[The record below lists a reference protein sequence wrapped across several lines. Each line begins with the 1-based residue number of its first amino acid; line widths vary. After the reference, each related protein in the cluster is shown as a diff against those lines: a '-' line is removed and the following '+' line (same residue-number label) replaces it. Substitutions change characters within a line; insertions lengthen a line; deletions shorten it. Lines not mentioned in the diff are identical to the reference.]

1 MKRSWHYDCRLGQCA
16 VYRLDQ
22 APEVPLQCFRLL
34 QLGVI
39 HPHMQHLQPFRIAGI
54 CAETPRTRAPGKQW
68 VCNLP
73 SANVVRTCRTM
84 GFPMITASCS
94 VSRRGAKQLRVEIS
108 KAEGSGGGEVAARG
122 LDPVFCYCTQCPWFL
137 GTGMK
142 EIWED
147 HVPVAW
153 GLCRETHGVEVVGVL
168 AARCI
173 LTPDLWASAGMFPA
187 LLSAPSTGSASPAA
201 RRSASPRSPAS
212 AARNAARTCS
222 HLYTKV
228 DTNPP
233 VKQMAN
239 VCEWGISCVSGCC
252 AGDANRL

>member
-1 MKRSWHYDCRLGQCA
+1 MSSSIRGKRSWHYDCRLGQCA
-16 VYRLDQ
+16 AYRLDQ
-22 APEVPLQCFRLL
+22 APEVPLQCLRLP

-39 HPHMQHLQPFRIAGI
+39 HPRMQHLQPFRIAGI
-54 CAETPRTRAPGKQW
+54 CAETPRTRASGKQW

-84 GFPMITASCS
+84 EFPMITAPRSI
-94 VSRRGAKQLRVEIS
+94 SRRGSKQLRVEIS

-122 LDPVFCYCTQCPWFL
+122 LDRVFCYCTHCPWFL

-147 HVPVAW
+147 HVPVA

-173 LTPDLWASAGMFPA
+173 LTPDLWASARDVSSIALRSLNWVCFP
-187 LLSAPSTGSASPAA
+187 SSSPICFSTVSSFSCTECSSNVFSPVHKGRHKSASE
-201 RRSASPRSPAS
+201 
-212 AARNAARTCS
+212 
-222 HLYTKV
+222 
-228 DTNPP
+228 TNG
-233 VKQMAN
+233 K
-239 VCEWGISCVSGCC
+239 CVRIGY
-252 AGDANRL
+252 